1 MAWIATGTAV
11 AATST
16 TSIITVASQAPQKR
30 PNLRR
35 RSSEPPPTQNQQ
47 QQQPSVAEIQRAI
60 TSGGSK
66 TTGAGKFGASSGGEG
81 RSSAFMDLLAST
93 PIGMPESS
101 IERKLRETGEWII
114 DQTEGKSRLGQEI
127 LMAVCLKILPVWL
140 LMLLV
145 ASGIVKLPFHIPFL
159 DDLLM

>member
-1 MAWIATGTAV
+1 MENLATLIGSRPPSRNLLHLDDRGPSNCLNKCRQRPSRKGHGV
-11 AATST
+11 DSHRNRRR
-16 TSIITVASQAPQKR
+16 SDLYHLHHHRRLSNPPKR

-60 TSGGSK
+60 TSDGSK

-114 DQTEGKSRLGQEI
+114 DQTEGKDRPE
-127 LMAVCLKILPVWL
+127 
-140 LMLLV
+140 
-145 ASGIVKLPFHIPFL
+145 
-159 DDLLM
+159 